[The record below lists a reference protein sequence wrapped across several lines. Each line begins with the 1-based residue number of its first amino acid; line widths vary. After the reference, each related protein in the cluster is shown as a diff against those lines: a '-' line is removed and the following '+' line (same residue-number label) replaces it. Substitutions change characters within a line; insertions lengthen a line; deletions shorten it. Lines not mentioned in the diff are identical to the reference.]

1 MNAVATPDLSI
12 EALEAGRIDAATF
25 DHEGHIYLAWL
36 YLDQFPLADA
46 ISRFTDAL
54 KRLTIR
60 LGVPGKYHETISWLF
75 MLLIAERRSNATAK
89 DWFSFRHV
97 NNDLFAGGIDVLQR
111 YYSKE
116 LLWSDR
122 ARQSFVLPDRLA
134 D

>member
-1 MNAVATPDLSI
+1 MNAVATPELSI
-12 EALEAGRIDAATF
+12 EALETGHIDAGSF

-36 YLDQFPLADA
+36 YLNEYTLADA
-46 ISRFTDAL
+46 IDRFTAAL

-60 LGVPGKYHETISWLF
+60 LGVPDKYHETISWLF
-75 MLLIAERRSNATAK
+75 MLLIAERRAATAQ
-89 DWFSFRHV
+89 DWFSFRRD
-97 NNDLFAGGIDVLQR
+97 NDDLFVLGIDIVQR

-116 LLWSDR
+116 LLWSDQ

>member
-1 MNAVATPDLSI
+1 MNAAATPALSI
-12 EALEAGRIDAATF
+12 EALEAGRIDAGTF

-60 LGVPGKYHETISWLF
+60 LGVPDKYHETISWLF
-75 MLLIAERRSNATAK
+75 MLLIAERRSNATAQ

>member
-1 MNAVATPDLSI
+1 MNAVATPNLSI
-12 EALEAGRIDAATF
+12 EALEAGRIEAGAF

-60 LGVPGKYHETISWLF
+60 LGVPDKYHETISWLF
-75 MLLIAERRSNATAK
+75 MLLIAERRGVTTTE
-89 DWFSFRHV
+89 DWFSFRRG
-97 NNDLFAGGIDVLQR
+97 NDDLFVLGIDIVQR

-116 LLWSDR
+116 LLWSDQ

>member
-1 MNAVATPDLSI
+1 MNAIAAPELSI
-12 EALEAGRIDAATF
+12 EALETGRIDAGTF

-36 YLDQFPLADA
+36 YLDQYPLTDA
-46 ISRFTDAL
+46 IARFKSAL

-60 LGVPGKYHETISWLF
+60 LGVPGKYHETVSWMF
-75 MLLIAERRSNATAK
+75 MLLIAERRDNATAK
-89 DWFSFRHV
+89 DWFSFRHG
-97 NNDLFAGGIDVLQR
+97 NDDLFAGGIDFVQR